1 MSVSIDMPMLGL
13 ALDQHPGAAPKGA
26 MSQADN
32 VVGDLPGILRGRPNT
47 DIIASEATY
56 TRPDT
61 LIRVGETWLAHQAG
75 GAWTNAGGELTGI
88 DAGGFADMPA
98 ASAEARGSTYIATI
112 DGVAKYAASD
122 ATVMVSAGIEMSL
135 ASFAGNLP
143 RVVPSGSVPEPPAGP
158 FTSPFTVGYRLVVK
172 RTDANG
178 YVARSA
184 PSPLLPV
191 YSPGASTYTD
201 AAIILFGDAQVS
213 RWYFAAGSLR
223 EGDIVEFYRSRIL
236 TTGND
241 GPIAPDMYLVTTYEV
256 TAANVTA
263 GYFPASGSAR
273 YVYDTLEDDQLG
285 EALYTNPARGGAL
298 AAKYPPPA
306 GRAIALWSGA
316 MWYGYVQERER
327 ALFQLVSVGGGTPA
341 NQASDGQSLGVT
353 TLTCGITNGLPQI
366 TVASSVAGIRVG
378 MYVTDSASGPQVA
391 GDFPALTQ
399 VLSIAG
405 AGPWTVTVDK
415 NATLTDA
422 AAVLYF
428 GDYID
433 IDEERFY
440 ASIGTSSLNDRE
452 FAVSDNADPGFRAA
466 ATADSLARAVNSW
479 MVVNDGDVRITG
491 TNPVLATSVGVSGL
505 FVVEAATPTG
515 QFTVGP
521 TSAPYA
527 FAPAI
532 EKEVPYGATIR
543 KNRVY
548 FSDLDEPE
556 AVRLLSFIDIG
567 ASQHEIIALTPLRD
581 ALLVWK
587 ADGLY
592 RITGVGPN
600 GWSVDILDSTLV
612 LSRPTAVDVLRGVAY
627 AVTNRGFVVVNEG
640 GISGMPAQ
648 GKVETLFREPRQPV
662 VVAWEQLGLVL
673 IAEAVDTQS
682 ETYTDTV
689 YCFAVATGVW
699 SRWPVQGSSAWGS
712 AGRTYSPL
720 MAHHNPDG
728 APVFEIREWSNSTRG
743 YDEVWQAVQYTGA
756 ADVVTVAESDRG
768 DWYPAVGD
776 WLYFDATGPGPWYGL
791 AQNAGPLWPGAGG
804 LVYALGPDEAWPD
817 SPPEYDV
824 DLDLGELGA
833 SETVEVTGKDGG
845 DPNKLLV
852 DPPLAGEYLSGTAR
866 VRLSSVEGPAVP
878 YFVRVIGVEIDG
890 SDWNLTVDGTVPGV
904 GHTITVYEGAPV
916 QLEWLPAT
924 AGSGSPFSLPLWRE
938 ATFSF
943 SGGPAEVLAELN
955 ARITI
960 GVRHDQ
966 NQTVA
971 EKVGT
976 PIRSVSAMRPYRMG
990 WPREGARR
998 AVVWLRLGF
1007 SEIDWP
1013 WRLSGV
1019 SYVGEGGSEKVRR

>member
-32 VVGDLPGILRGRPNT
+32 VIGDLPGILRGRPNA

-56 TRPDT
+56 DRPDT
-61 LIRVGETWLAHQAG
+61 LIRVGETWLAHQGG

-184 PSPLLPV
+184 PSPLMPV

-201 AAIILFGDAQVS
+201 VAIILLGDAQVS
-213 RWYFAAGSLR
+213 RWYFADGSLR

-353 TLTCGITNGLPQI
+353 TLTAGITIGLPTI
-366 TVASSVAGIRVG
+366 TIASSVAGIRVG

-466 ATADSLARAVNSW
+466 ATADSLSRAVNSW

-491 TNPVLATSVGVSGL
+491 TNPVLATAVGVSGA
-505 FVVEAATPTG
+505 FVVESMSPTG

-592 RITGVGPN
+592 RVTGVGPN

-673 IAEAVDTQS
+673 VAEAVDTQS

-689 YCFAVATGVW
+689 YCLSVATGVW

-728 APVFEIREWSNSTRG
+728 APVFEIREWSDSTRG
-743 YDEVWQAVQYTGA
+743 YDEVWTGIPVDSA
-756 ADVVTVAESDRG
+756 AGDEVVILDADRG
-768 DWYPAVGD
+768 DWYPRVGD
-776 WLYFDATGPGPWYGL
+776 WLLVAAEGPGPWLGL
-791 AQNAGPLWPGAGG
+791 AQNAGPAWPGAGG
-804 LVYALGPDEAWPD
+804 LVYALGGAVDWPD
-817 SPPEYDV
+817 PPPNYDV
-824 DLDLGELGA
+824 DLRLGELGA
-833 SETVEVTGKDGG
+833 EETTTVTGKDGG
-845 DPNKLLV
+845 PAKLLV
-852 DPPLAGEYLSGTAR
+852 SPALTGEYLAGTAEVRRSAVPGPPVPTYVR
-866 VRLSSVEGPAVP
+866 VLEVVKDGVEWTLRIDVADLEISSVDA
-878 YFVRVIGVEIDG
+878 
-890 SDWNLTVDGTVPGV
+890 
-904 GHTITVYEGAPV
+904 YEGAPV

-924 AGSGSPFSLPLWRE
+924 SGSAPPFSLPLWRE

-943 SGGPAEVLAELN
+943 SGGPATVLAELN

-966 NQTVA
+966 NQTIA

-976 PIRSVSAMRPYRMG
+976 PIRSISAMRPYRMG